1 MVRIL
6 IVEDSALFRQVFR
19 EALHSR
25 FPSMEIVEAARGEEA
40 LAEIRDHRPDLV
52 FIDINLAGENGL
64 ELARKIKT
72 QYPDLVTIILT
83 NYDLPEYREAALQYK
98 ANHFLP
104 KDSFLKL
111 IDAILLK
118 QDTHPEDKGNN
129 GLS

>member
-1 MVRIL
+1 
-6 IVEDSALFRQVFR
+6 
-19 EALHSR
+19 
-25 FPSMEIVEAARGEEA
+25 MEIVEATRGEEA
-40 LAEIRDHRPDLV
+40 LEQIRNRLPDLI
-52 FIDINLAGENGL
+52 FIDINLSGENGL
-64 ELARKIKT
+64 ELAKKVKV
-72 QYPDLVTIILT
+72 QYPDIVTIILT

-118 QDTHPEDKGNN
+118 QDTHPEDKGTN